1 MNSEGALAEKWTRLI
16 SRYPWMEK
24 EIDSI
29 REVEAAKE
37 VSIIVSAAASLLIP
51 MGPAQPRE
59 ESGEGRGRGHRE
71 EHYW

>member
-1 MNSEGALAEKWTRLI
+1 
-16 SRYPWMEK
+16 MEK

-29 REVEAAKE
+29 CEVEAAKE
-37 VSIIVSAAASLLIP
+37 VSIIVSVAASLLIP

-59 ESGEGRGRGHRE
+59 ESGEGRGRGHHE